1 MNQTIE
7 EYIQTIR
14 HEIEQL
20 SPNFTGNVEF
30 RLNFKEGACANMN
43 IVKGKSIKIIDNR
56 NA

>member
-20 SPNFTGNVEF
+20 SPNFTGNIEF
-30 RLNFKEGACANMN
+30 RLNFKEGNIANLN
-43 IVKGKSIKIIDNR
+43 ISKAKSVKLEK
-56 NA
+56 